1 MFCLIGK
8 NHWLLK
14 FQDSKQSLI
23 LNSFSI
29 NIIETYVNEYRMTV
43 FEHFTFYGKLRGRS
57 HEKVTEEAEE
67 MVKSLGLWEKRNAL
81 SSSLSGGMKRK
92 LSVATAF
99 VGT

>member
-1 MFCLIGK
+1 
-8 NHWLLK
+8 
-14 FQDSKQSLI
+14 
-23 LNSFSI
+23 
-29 NIIETYVNEYRMTV
+29 MTV

-67 MVKSLGLWEKRNAL
+67 MVQSLGLWDKRNAL

-99 VGT
+99 VGTCKAECFCLHSFPCFSR

>member
-1 MFCLIGK
+1 
-8 NHWLLK
+8 
-14 FQDSKQSLI
+14 
-23 LNSFSI
+23 
-29 NIIETYVNEYRMTV
+29 MTV

-67 MVKSLGLWEKRNAL
+67 MVQSLGLWDKRNAL

-99 VGT
+99 VGTCKAECFRLHSCPWFND

>member
-1 MFCLIGK
+1 MSYIRNF
-8 NHWLLK
+8 
-14 FQDSKQSLI
+14 
-23 LNSFSI
+23 FSI
-29 NIIETYVNEYRMTV
+29 NIFEIHIFEYRMTV

-67 MVKSLGLWEKRNAL
+67 MVQSLGLWDKRNAL

-99 VGT
+99 VGTCIAEGFCLHSFP